1 VTTPQDSRSLNY
13 QPGLDGLRAL
23 SVLGVILYHAGYN
36 WIPGGF
42 LGVEVFFVV
51 SGYLITSLLVEEWR
65 NAGDINL
72 RRFWTR
78 RARRLLPA
86 LFVMLFVTCAY
97 AALFVPDA
105 RNQLRGDS
113 VAALAYVT
121 NWWQIASHQSYF
133 GALGRPPLLRH
144 LWSLAVEEQWYLMWP
159 LVFRFA
165 MRRVRGRARVLA
177 PIALAA
183 AFLSAIEMAVLF
195 HPADDPSRVYYG
207 TDTRAAGLLVGASLA
222 FVWAPWKWQRA
233 RERHLVAVDV
243 VGVAA
248 IALLVVAFFEFD
260 QSGYF
265 GQQDRLGPVLY
276 RGGFLVVSLLSAVA
290 IAAVVHPGARL
301 LRAGMGAKPLVWVG
315 LRSYGL
321 YLWHWP
327 VFMVTTPQDVPLDG
341 PALFVFRLVI
351 TFALTEAS
359 YRFVELP
366 IRGGAIGRYLERA
379 RASGDDERVEILA
392 PVRLAVVSGGIVI
405 GLIGVQLAVAPRFD
419 QLTGGTATTTANV
432 IVTPTS
438 TSSIAGSTGAALGR
452 PLRVVVVGDSQAN
465 ALTINAPVSLASTI
479 ALTNGALDGCG
490 VVDKGT
496 MKSSSRVRRS
506 FRDCVGFQDKWAAKA
521 SAAHADIALVV
532 LGAWEVFDLST
543 KDGALTFGT
552 QTHDDYLLDR
562 VHAGIE
568 ALRSSGA
575 NVGLLEVPCYRPITV
590 KGGLPALP
598 ERGDDRRTR
607 HLNDV
612 LRRAAAA
619 DPAHVSFIEGPQDF
633 CTNESLA
640 TDTGYR
646 WDGVHYY
653 KPGSK
658 LVFDKITPEL
668 LAIPLPN

>member
-1 VTTPQDSRSLNY
+1 
-13 QPGLDGLRAL
+13 
-23 SVLGVILYHAGYN
+23 VLGVILYHAGYD

-65 NAGDINL
+65 NTADIDL

-113 VAALAYVT
+113 VAALAYVM
-121 NWWQIASHQSYF
+121 NWWQIGSHQSYF

-165 MRRVRGRARVLA
+165 MRRVSGRARVLA
-177 PIALAA
+177 PVALVAA
-183 AFLSAIEMAVLF
+183 LLSAIEMAVLF
-195 HPADDPSRVYYG
+195 HPNSDPSRVYYG

-243 VGVAA
+243 VGVG
-248 IALLVVAFFEFD
+248 ALVLLAVAFFEFD

-265 GQQDRLGPVLY
+265 AGNDRLGPVLY
-276 RGGFLVVSLLSAVA
+276 RGGFLAVSVLSAVA

-301 LRAGMGAKPLVWVG
+301 LRAAMSSKPLVWVG

-341 PALFVFRLVI
+341 PALFVVRLII
-351 TFALTEAS
+351 TVVLTEVS

-366 IRGGAIGRYLERA
+366 IRGGAIGRFLARA
-379 RASGDDERVEILA
+379 RASSDDERVEMLA
-392 PVRLAVVSGGIVI
+392 PVRLAAVSGGIVI
-405 GLIGVQLAVAPRFD
+405 GLIAVQLAVAPRFD
-419 QLTGGTATTTANV
+419 QITGGTASASTPTSPPAVEATV
-432 IVTPTS
+432 VTPTS
-438 TSSIAGSTGAALGR
+438 GVAGSTGATLGR

-465 ALTINAPVSLASTI
+465 ALTINAPASLASTI
-479 ALTNGALDGCG
+479 ALTNGSLDGCG
-490 VVDKGT
+490 IVDKGT

-506 FRDCVGFQDKWAAKA
+506 FGDCVGFQDKWAAKA
-521 SAAHADIALVV
+521 SAAHADVALVV

-543 KDGALTFGT
+543 KDGTLAFGT
-552 QTHDDYLLDR
+552 QAHDDYLLDR
-562 VHAGIE
+562 LHAGID
-568 ALRSSGA
+568 ALRSTGA
-575 NVGLLEVPCYRPITV
+575 NVALLEVPCYRPITV

-598 ERGDDRRTR
+598 ERGDDQRTR

-612 LRRAAAA
+612 LRRAAAV
-619 DPAHVSFIEGPQDF
+619 DREHVSFITGPQDF
-633 CTNESLA
+633 CTNEKLA

-653 KPGSK
+653 KPGSQ
-658 LVFDKITPEL
+658 LVFNTIAPEL
-668 LAIPLPN
+668 LSLPLPN